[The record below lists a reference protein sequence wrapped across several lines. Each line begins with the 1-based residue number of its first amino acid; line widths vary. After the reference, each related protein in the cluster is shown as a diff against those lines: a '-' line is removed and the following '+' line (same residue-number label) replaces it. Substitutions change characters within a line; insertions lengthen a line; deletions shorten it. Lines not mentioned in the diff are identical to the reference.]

1 MQEKNIKVSKGRLNI
16 SKRKTRNLRERN
28 LGSRAYTTIVHRKF
42 FADPQGTE
50 FNVVTGEPGYY
61 QKIIITK
68 NKPADLGRK
77 LNLQTLA
84 GRDDLIIKG
93 YTANGTGT
101 AASNWICVSADGT
114 APSTADTVV
123 AGEISTNGMG
133 RAQATTRTH
142 TTGTNAWSLSL
153 TFTDTT
159 AETAGIVKYGLLTA
173 SSLGVLNHENTA
185 TTVTLEIGDQL
196 IVTWTGSVG

>member
-1 MQEKNIKVSKGRLNI
+1 MIEPNVQSGK
-16 SKRKTRNLRERN
+16 
-28 LGSRAYTTIVHRKF
+28 AYTTIVHRKF
-42 FADPQGTE
+42 IADPQGEET
-50 FNVVTGEPGYY
+50 NLITGVRGRYE
-61 QKIIITK
+61 KIVICK
-68 NKPADLGRK
+68 NKD
-77 LNLQTLA
+77 NLQTLA
-84 GRDDLIIKG
+84 GRDDEIIKD
-93 YTANGTGT
+93 YTFNGSGT

-123 AGEISTNGMG
+123 AGEITTNGMG

-142 TTGTNAWSLSL
+142 TTGTNAWSLSI

-173 SSLGVLNHENTA
+173 SSGGVLNHENTA

-196 IVTWTGSVG
+196 ICVWTGSLG

>member
-1 MQEKNIKVSKGRLNI
+1 MRIVDKNIPTSPGKLTVHPIRTRSMHETVMPRKGYL
-16 SKRKTRNLRERN
+16 TV
-28 LGSRAYTTIVHRKF
+28 VHRKF
-42 FADPQGTE
+42 ITDENANDV
-50 FNVVTGEPGYY
+50 NLVTGQKGYY
-61 QKIIITK
+61 QKIVICK
-68 NKPADLGRK
+68 NSE
-77 LNLQTLA
+77 NLQTLA

-93 YTANGTGT
+93 YTQNGAGNP
-101 AASNWICVSADGT
+101 ASNWICVSADGT

-123 AGEISTNGMG
+123 AGEITINGMG

-142 TTGTNAWSLSL
+142 TTGTNTWSLSL

-173 SSLGVLNHENTA
+173 SSSGVLNHENTA

-196 IVTWTGSVG
+196 VVTWTGSLG